1 MEKVKVAIVD
11 DNSEL
16 VKMME
21 EYLSNHG
28 EIEVISTATNGKQC
42 LKMFENVRRA
52 CTRCSVI
59 RYYYATS

>member
-21 EYLSNHG
+21 EYLSNQS

-42 LKMFENVRRA
+42 LKMLEDYLA
-52 CTRCSVI
+52 QI
-59 RYYYATS
+59 EK